1 MSNIRECRKKKKM
14 SQQNVALALGVT
26 QSMVAKWEN
35 GVNYPSVELL
45 IKLSDLFG
53 CTIDELVRGEKK

>member
-1 MSNIRECRKKKKM
+1 MSRMREYRKKKKM
-14 SQQNVALALGVT
+14 SQQDIATALGVT

-45 IKLSDLFG
+45 IELSDLFG
-53 CTIDELVRGEKK
+53 CTIDELVRGEKR